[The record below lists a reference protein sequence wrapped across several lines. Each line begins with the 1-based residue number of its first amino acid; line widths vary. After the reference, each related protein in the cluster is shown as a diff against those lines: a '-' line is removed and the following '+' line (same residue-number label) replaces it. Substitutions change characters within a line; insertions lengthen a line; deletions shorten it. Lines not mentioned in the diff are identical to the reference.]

1 MTITI
6 TKEEAKKLIHDTN
19 GQIFRA
25 KFTKKDG
32 SLREMVCRLG
42 VRKYVTGVGRSFNP
56 SDYELIGVFDMQ
68 NDGHRM
74 INVKT
79 LEALTIQGKEYK
91 IA

>member
-6 TKEEAKKLIHDTN
+6 NKTKAQELIHDTN
-19 GQIFRA
+19 GKIFRA

-42 VRKYVTGVGRSFNP
+42 VRKYVNGVGRNFNP

-68 NDGHRM
+68 KDGHRM
-74 INVKT
+74 INIKT
-79 LEALTIQGKEYK
+79 LQALTIQGKEYK